1 MSPSKVLITGISGQD
16 GIYLSSHLLKNYEDI
31 EIYGVTRSKED
42 VFFNNLKK
50 VNDKFE
56 PKNIKL
62 INLNLYNKDELK
74 SFFSETIIDK
84 IAHLSG
90 PSSVYRSFSDP
101 ESYKRLIIDQFDNL
115 TNACIENNFQPTFF
129 QAGSSEMFSSKAAL
143 PLSETSEMKPR
154 SPYAEAK
161 YTLHNRVIEL
171 RNDMN
176 WNIKSGIM
184 FNHESEFRA
193 NEFLI
198 MKIINTVIDIKES
211 NATELTIGSL
221 DHSRDWSYAMDIAE
235 AIGLILFEADPVDY
249 VIGSGEGNTIRNLIE
264 IVSNYFDIDYKSFT
278 KVDENLLRDGDPSNI
293 VSNPSLIRQNLG
305 WETRTSFESMVKKI
319 INYRLK
325 SI

>member
-1 MSPSKVLITGISGQD
+1 
-16 GIYLSSHLLKNYEDI
+16 
-31 EIYGVTRSKED
+31 
-42 VFFNNLKK
+42 
-50 VNDKFE
+50 
-56 PKNIKL
+56 
-62 INLNLYNKDELK
+62 
-74 SFFSETIIDK
+74 
-84 IAHLSG
+84 
-90 PSSVYRSFSDP
+90 
-101 ESYKRLIIDQFDNL
+101 
-115 TNACIENNFQPTFF
+115 
-129 QAGSSEMFSSKAAL
+129 
-143 PLSETSEMKPR
+143 MKPR

-235 AIGLILFEADPVDY
+235 AIGLILFDDNPVDY

-293 VSNPSLIRQNLG
+293 VSNPSLIRKNLG

>member
-1 MSPSKVLITGISGQD
+1 MFL
-16 GIYLSSHLLKNYEDI
+16 
-31 EIYGVTRSKED
+31 
-42 VFFNNLKK
+42 NNLKK

-56 PKNIKL
+56 PQNIKL

-74 SFFSETIIDK
+74 SFFSETTIDK

-90 PSSVYRSFSDP
+90 SSSVYRSFTDP
-101 ESYKRLIIDQFDNL
+101 ENYKKLIIDQFDNL
-115 TNACIENNFQPTFF
+115 ATACIENNFQPTFF

-161 YTLHNRVIEL
+161 YTLHNKVIEL

-211 NATELTIGSL
+211 NATELIIGSL

-235 AIGLILFEADPVDY
+235 AICLILFEDDPVDY

-278 KVDENLLRDGDPSNI
+278 KVDENLLRDGDP
-293 VSNPSLIRQNLG
+293 LY
-305 WETRTSFESMVKKI
+305 SF
-319 INYRLK
+319 K
-325 SI
+325 SKPY

>member
-1 MSPSKVLITGISGQD
+1 M
-16 GIYLSSHLLKNYEDI
+16 
-31 EIYGVTRSKED
+31 
-42 VFFNNLKK
+42 
-50 VNDKFE
+50 
-56 PKNIKL
+56 
-62 INLNLYNKDELK
+62 
-74 SFFSETIIDK
+74 
-84 IAHLSG
+84 
-90 PSSVYRSFSDP
+90 
-101 ESYKRLIIDQFDNL
+101 
-115 TNACIENNFQPTFF
+115 CIRDR
-129 QAGSSEMFSSKAAL
+129 
-143 PLSETSEMKPR
+143 MKPR

-211 NATELTIGSL
+211 NATELIIGSL

-235 AIGLILFEADPVDY
+235 AIGLILFDDNPVDY

-278 KVDENLLRDGDPSNI
+278 KVDENLLREGDPSNI
-293 VSNPSLIRQNLG
+293 VSNPILIRQNLG